1 MDMQKIKDIMNWIG
15 TDGLLHLFACWLIV
29 LVATPI
35 RGIWL
40 AILAAVVVSLA
51 KEFWDMFVQKD
62 NNKEQVTH
70 DLICDGAGIVAG
82 LLTIALWWV
91 VIF

>member
-1 MDMQKIKDIMNWIG
+1 MQKIKDIMNWIG

-40 AILAAVVVSLA
+40 AILASVILSLG
-51 KEFWDMFVQKD
+51 KEIWDVFIQKD
-62 NNKEQVTH
+62 NCKEQAIH
-70 DLICDGAGIVAG
+70 DIICDGIGVLAG
-82 LLTIALWWV
+82 LLTIGLWWI